1 MISIN
6 PSNPIDLNNR
16 TISKIDIDNSGN
28 IYVLSDKK
36 IITYD
41 RNFKMIS
48 HKDTNYEPEICA
60 LFKIINNKL
69 TVIHQYMTNIIEYDV
84 NLNETLRIKKRIFQY
99 ISAITI
105 FNNHI
110 YLGNYKL
117 HYINNYELIMI
128 NINNSHSEIME
139 MEPINGLLC
148 VITKFDYVFINKNN
162 EVISRTVNEQ
172 LTFEYRVIDYPGLS
186 SRYVAERFLTNDMYL
201 HMDGKKYKIDKNTSK
216 YTQIL
221 CGDVFML
228 SCKFNNR
235 LLISS
240 FSGVHFF

>member
-1 MISIN
+1 
-6 PSNPIDLNNR
+6 
-16 TISKIDIDNSGN
+16 
-28 IYVLSDKK
+28 
-36 IITYD
+36 
-41 RNFKMIS
+41 
-48 HKDTNYEPEICA
+48 
-60 LFKIINNKL
+60 
-69 TVIHQYMTNIIEYDV
+69 
-84 NLNETLRIKKRIFQY
+84 
-99 ISAITI
+99 
-105 FNNHI
+105 
-110 YLGNYKL
+110 
-117 HYINNYELIMI
+117 
-128 NINNSHSEIME
+128 ME

-172 LTFEYRVIDYPGLS
+172 LTFEYRVIDYP
-186 SRYVAERFLTNDMYL
+186 RYVAERFLTNDMYL

-240 FSGVHFF
+240 FSGVHFFDQFGNETYFQPSCKFITTKEYLILTDKDTDKSKIYKKLNPFHDKPLYRFLDEDIKTRLLLFLLINNRNNRNKRISSDVMYNCIIPLIIIKF